1 MRIAIPVLALALL
14 PAAALAGERDAPK
27 PAAKLGAACEN
38 ARVDMA
44 VKGGQPARI
53 RRLDQEPLAGQ
64 YLGVI
69 RYEDGCDKP
78 VKIAGGVGDRQR

>member
-1 MRIAIPVLALALL
+1 MRIAIPVLALALF

-27 PAAKLGAACEN
+27 PAAKLGAACQN
-38 ARVDMA
+38 VRVDLA
-44 VKGGQPARI
+44 VQRDQPARI
-53 RRLDQEPLAGQ
+53 RRLEQEPLAGQ

-78 VKIAGGVGDRQR
+78 VKIADGVGDRQR